1 MPDQTNFLCV
11 AHCPPS
17 LVRVGHHRARRRLE
31 PRLLAL
37 ACALVVLP
45 LVAGLLLVRG
55 DAGPSRAL
63 VGSPVVPSV
72 VTATTVTPDSTSEPS
87 PDAVPTKSTKN
98 TKSTKT
104 QHATKQHLTVIPGK
118 VLRRKPPGP
127 VLVDGGTGRVGT
139 GLAVGAPSY
148 VDAPQGQPDTGTV
161 EAAVA
166 NLPNRVSNAGF
177 ARSMHNLTAAQP
189 DFLMLNEVS
198 RHSIDT
204 IEALAP
210 GYDAYRDPVIDPGV
224 GGSQSLN
231 NVVLWSAARW
241 TLVDAGRVKLVDNDM
256 GYDAKGDAYTW
267 DRYATWATLQG
278 ADGGIVSVVSAH
290 MMTNPAYYPRQPRR
304 SAMTRITRY
313 SRGMDVLRATAA
325 VLGRYGP
332 VLVGGDMNSHP
343 GQGAWSAPAKMSSLG
358 FRYAK
363 DTGVMYLF
371 FPGAEQLESSR
382 QIPVVSDHPALVA
395 TLDLD

>member
-1 MPDQTNFLCV
+1 MPDRTNLLCV
-11 AHCPPS
+11 AHGPPS
-17 LVRVGHHRARRRLE
+17 LVRMGHHRGRRRLE

-55 DAGPSRAL
+55 DAGPSTAM
-63 VGSPVVPSV
+63 VGSPVAPFV
-72 VTATTVTPDSTSEPS
+72 ATVTTSTTDSSSKLS
-87 PDAVPTKSTKN
+87 PAVVPTKKKHRTE
-98 TKSTKT
+98 
-104 QHATKQHLTVIPGK
+104 QPMTVIPGK

-127 VLVDGGTGRVGT
+127 VMAEGSAGRVGT

-177 ARSMHNLTAAQP
+177 ARSMYNLAAVQP

-210 GYDAYRDPVIDPGV
+210 GYDAYRDPVTDPGV

-304 SAMTRITRY
+304 SAETRIERY
-313 SRGMDVLRATAA
+313 SRGMEVLRATTS
-325 VLGRYGP
+325 VLARYGP

-343 GQGAWSAPAKMSSLG
+343 SQGAWTAAAKLGSLG
-358 FRYAK
+358 YRYAK

-371 FPGAEQLESSR
+371 YPGAEQLESSR

-395 TLDLD
+395 TLHLD

>member
-1 MPDQTNFLCV
+1 VT
-11 AHCPPS
+11 
-17 LVRVGHHRARRRLE
+17 
-31 PRLLAL
+31 
-37 ACALVVLP
+37 VV
-45 LVAGLLLVRG
+45 
-55 DAGPSRAL
+55 
-63 VGSPVVPSV
+63 
-72 VTATTVTPDSTSEPS
+72 
-87 PDAVPTKSTKN
+87 K
-98 TKSTKT
+98 
-104 QHATKQHLTVIPGK
+104 GK
-118 VLRRKPPGP
+118 VLHRKPPGP
-127 VLVDGGTGRVGT
+127 VMVAGTGRVGT

-148 VDAPQGQPDTGTV
+148 VDAPQGQPDTGIV

-166 NLPNRVSNAGF
+166 NLPNRTSDAGF
-177 ARSMHNLTAAQP
+177 ARSRHNLTAAQP
-189 DFLMLNEVS
+189 DFLMLNDVS

-210 GYDAYRDPVIDPGV
+210 GYDAYRDPVTDPGV

-231 NVVLWSAARW
+231 NVVLWKEGDW

-304 SAMTRITRY
+304 SAETRIERY
-313 SRGMDVLRATAA
+313 SRGMDVLRATTS
-325 VLGRYGP
+325 VLARYGP

-343 GQGAWSAPAKMSSLG
+343 SQGAWTAAAKLGSMG

-363 DTGVMYLF
+363 DSGVMYLF
-371 FPGAEQLESSR
+371 YPGAEQLESSR
-382 QIPVVSDHPALVA
+382 QIPVVSDHPALLA
-395 TLDLD
+395 TLELD

>member
-1 MPDQTNFLCV
+1 
-11 AHCPPS
+11 
-17 LVRVGHHRARRRLE
+17 VGHHRARRRLE

-55 DAGPSRAL
+55 DAGPSKAL

-72 VTATTVTPDSTSEPS
+72 
-87 PDAVPTKSTKN
+87 AVPTTATSGSSSEPTAPVVPTTK
-98 TKSTKT
+98 KKAKK
-104 QHATKQHLTVIPGK
+104 HRPPPPKVTVVKGK
-118 VLRRKPPGP
+118 VLHRKPPGP
-127 VLVDGGTGRVGT
+127 VMVAGTGRVGT

-148 VDAPQGQPDTGTV
+148 VDAPQGQPDTGIV

-166 NLPNRVSNAGF
+166 NLPNRTSDAGF
-177 ARSMHNLTAAQP
+177 ASSMRNLTAAQP

-210 GYDAYRDPVIDPGV
+210 GYDAYRDPVTDPGV

-231 NVVLWSAARW
+231 NVVLWKAGDW

-256 GYDAKGDAYTW
+256 GYDAKGDPYTW
-267 DRYATWATLQG
+267 DRYATWATLQS

-343 GQGAWSAPAKMSSLG
+343 GQGAWSAPAKMGSLG
-358 FRYAK
+358 YQYAK

-371 FPGAEQLESSR
+371 YPSGEQLESSR
-382 QIPVVSDHPALVA
+382 QIPVVSDHPALDA
-395 TLDLD
+395 TLDLG

>member
-1 MPDQTNFLCV
+1 
-11 AHCPPS
+11 
-17 LVRVGHHRARRRLE
+17 
-31 PRLLAL
+31 
-37 ACALVVLP
+37 VVLP
-45 LVAGLLLVRG
+45 LVAGVLLVRG
-55 DAGPSRAL
+55 DAGSSTAL
-63 VGSPVVPSV
+63 VGSPVAPSV
-72 VTATTVTPDSTSEPS
+72 APPTPVTNDSTSEPS
-87 PDAVPTKSTKN
+87 PAAVPTKN
-98 TKSTKT
+98 TKKPHRTKPDV
-104 QHATKQHLTVIPGK
+104 TVIPGK

-127 VLVDGGTGRVGT
+127 VMVEGGTGRVGT
-139 GLAVGAPSY
+139 GLAVGPPSY

-166 NLPNRVSNAGF
+166 NLPNRTSDAGF

-210 GYDAYRDPVIDPGV
+210 GYDAYRDPVTDPGV

-231 NVVLWSAARW
+231 NVVLWSAVRW

-256 GYDAKGDAYTW
+256 GYDAKGDPYTW

-290 MMTNPAYYPRQPRR
+290 MMTNPAYFPRQPRR
-304 SAMTRITRY
+304 SAETRIQRY
-313 SRGMDVLRATAA
+313 SRGMDVLRATAS
-325 VLGRYGP
+325 VLARYGP

-343 GQGAWSAPAKMSSLG
+343 TQGTWTAAAKLGSLG
-358 FRYAK
+358 FQYAK

-371 FPGAEQLESSR
+371 YPGAEQLESSR

-395 TLDLD
+395 TLDLH

>member
-1 MPDQTNFLCV
+1 MN
-11 AHCPPS
+11 
-17 LVRVGHHRARRRLE
+17 
-31 PRLLAL
+31 
-37 ACALVVLP
+37 
-45 LVAGLLLVRG
+45 
-55 DAGPSRAL
+55 
-63 VGSPVVPSV
+63 
-72 VTATTVTPDSTSEPS
+72 
-87 PDAVPTKSTKN
+87 
-98 TKSTKT
+98 
-104 QHATKQHLTVIPGK
+104 
-118 VLRRKPPGP
+118 
-127 VLVDGGTGRVGT
+127 
-139 GLAVGAPSY
+139 
-148 VDAPQGQPDTGTV
+148 APQGQPDTGTV

-166 NLPNRVSNAGF
+166 NLPNRISDAGF
-177 ARSMHNLTAAQP
+177 ARSMDNLTAAQP

-210 GYDAYRDPVIDPGV
+210 GYDAYRDPVTDSGV

-278 ADGGIVSVVSAH
+278 ADGGIVSVVWAH

-304 SAMTRITRY
+304 SAETRIERY
-313 SRGMDVLRATAA
+313 SRGMDVLRATTS
-325 VLGRYGP
+325 VLGQYGP

-343 GQGAWSAPAKMSSLG
+343 GQGAWTAAAKLGSLG

-371 FPGAEQLESSR
+371 YPGAEQAREQSADPRRLRPPGPRRHAALGLTALGLRAASCDQGSR
-382 QIPVVSDHPALVA
+382 AGPRGWSMLRDAPVPHHAPTPCPTRRAGNSHGELWC
-395 TLDLD
+395 

>member
-1 MPDQTNFLCV
+1 
-11 AHCPPS
+11 
-17 LVRVGHHRARRRLE
+17 
-31 PRLLAL
+31 
-37 ACALVVLP
+37 VVLP
-45 LVAGLLLVRG
+45 VGAGILVARG
-55 DAGPSRAL
+55 DLEPSTVM
-63 VGSPVVPSV
+63 VGSPVAPSV
-72 VTATTVTPDSTSEPS
+72 ATRTTTTTHLTSEPS
-87 PDAVPTKSTKN
+87 PDAVPTKQAK
-98 TKSTKT
+98 KKHRT
-104 QHATKQHLTVIPGK
+104 QQHLTVIPGK
-118 VLRRKPPGP
+118 VLHRKPPGP
-127 VLVDGGTGRVGT
+127 VMVEGTGRIGT

-148 VDAPQGQPDTGTV
+148 VDAPQGQPDTGIV

-177 ARSMHNLTAAQP
+177 ARSMHNLTAVQP

-210 GYDAYRDPVIDPGV
+210 GYDAYRDPVTDPGV

-304 SAMTRITRY
+304 SAETRIERY
-313 SRGMDVLRATAA
+313 SRGMDVLRATTS
-325 VLGRYGP
+325 VLARYGP

-343 GQGAWSAPAKMSSLG
+343 SQGAWTAAAKLGSMG

-363 DTGVMYLF
+363 DSGVMYLF
-371 FPGAEQLESSR
+371 YPGAEQLESSR
-382 QIPVVSDHPALVA
+382 QIPVVSDHPALLA
-395 TLDLD
+395 TLELD

>member
-1 MPDQTNFLCV
+1 M
-11 AHCPPS
+11 A
-17 LVRVGHHRARRRLE
+17 E
-31 PRLLAL
+31 
-37 ACALVVLP
+37 
-45 LVAGLLLVRG
+45 
-55 DAGPSRAL
+55 
-63 VGSPVVPSV
+63 GS
-72 VTATTVTPDSTSEPS
+72 
-87 PDAVPTKSTKN
+87 
-98 TKSTKT
+98 
-104 QHATKQHLTVIPGK
+104 
-118 VLRRKPPGP
+118 
-127 VLVDGGTGRVGT
+127 TGRVGT

-166 NLPNRVSNAGF
+166 NLPNRTSNAGF

-189 DFLMLNEVS
+189 DFMMLNEVS

-210 GYDAYRDPVIDPGV
+210 GYDAYRDPVIDPGI

-267 DRYATWATLQG
+267 DRYAAWATLQG

-304 SAMTRITRY
+304 SAETRIERY
-313 SRGMDVLRATAA
+313 SRGMDVLRATTS
-325 VLGRYGP
+325 VLARYGP

-343 GQGAWSAPAKMSSLG
+343 SQGAWTAAAKLGGLG

-371 FPGAEQLESSR
+371 YPGAEQLESSR

-395 TLDLD
+395 TLRLD

>member
-1 MPDQTNFLCV
+1 M
-11 AHCPPS
+11 
-17 LVRVGHHRARRRLE
+17 
-31 PRLLAL
+31 
-37 ACALVVLP
+37 
-45 LVAGLLLVRG
+45 
-55 DAGPSRAL
+55 
-63 VGSPVVPSV
+63 
-72 VTATTVTPDSTSEPS
+72 
-87 PDAVPTKSTKN
+87 
-98 TKSTKT
+98 
-104 QHATKQHLTVIPGK
+104 
-118 VLRRKPPGP
+118 
-127 VLVDGGTGRVGT
+127 GT

-148 VDAPQGQPDTGTV
+148 VDAPQGQPDIGTV

-166 NLPNRVSNAGF
+166 NLPNRTSDAGF
-177 ARSMHNLTAAQP
+177 ARSMHNLTAVQP

-204 IEALAP
+204 IEGLAP
-210 GYDAYRDPVIDPGV
+210 GYDAYRDPVTDPGV

-267 DRYATWATLQG
+267 DRYATWAILQG

-304 SAMTRITRY
+304 SAETRIQRY
-313 SRGMDVLRATAA
+313 SRGMDVLRATTS
-325 VLGRYGP
+325 VLARYGP

-343 GQGAWSAPAKMSSLG
+343 GQGTWTAAAKLGSLG

-371 FPGAEQLESSR
+371 YPGAEQLESSR

-395 TLDLD
+395 TLHLD

>member
-1 MPDQTNFLCV
+1 M
-11 AHCPPS
+11 
-17 LVRVGHHRARRRLE
+17 
-31 PRLLAL
+31 AL

-45 LVAGLLLVRG
+45 LVAGLLLERG
-55 DAGPSRAL
+55 DAGRSTAM
-63 VGSPVVPSV
+63 VGSPVAPFV
-72 VTATTVTPDSTSEPS
+72 ATVTTSTTDSSSKLS
-87 PDAVPTKSTKN
+87 PAVVPTKKKHRTE
-98 TKSTKT
+98 
-104 QHATKQHLTVIPGK
+104 QPMTVIPGK

-127 VLVDGGTGRVGT
+127 VMAEGSAGRVGT

-148 VDAPQGQPDTGTV
+148 VNAPQGQPDTGTV

-166 NLPNRVSNAGF
+166 NLPNRISDAGF
-177 ARSMHNLTAAQP
+177 ARSMDNLTAAQP

-210 GYDAYRDPVIDPGV
+210 GYDAYRDPVTDSGV

-267 DRYATWATLQG
+267 DRYATWTTLQG

-304 SAMTRITRY
+304 SAETRIERY
-313 SRGMDVLRATAA
+313 SRGMDVLRATTS
-325 VLGRYGP
+325 VLAQYGP

-343 GQGAWSAPAKMSSLG
+343 TQGAWTAAAKLGSLG
-358 FRYAK
+358 YRYAK

-371 FPGAEQLESSR
+371 YPGAEQLESSR

-395 TLDLD
+395 TLRLD

>member
-1 MPDQTNFLCV
+1 
-11 AHCPPS
+11 
-17 LVRVGHHRARRRLE
+17 VGHHRARRRLE

-37 ACALVVLP
+37 ACVLVVLP
-45 LVAGLLLVRG
+45 LVAGLLLVHG
-55 DAGPSRAL
+55 DPGPSTAL
-63 VGSPVVPSV
+63 VGSPVAPSV
-72 VTATTVTPDSTSEPS
+72 ASPTTITTEVTSEPS
-87 PDAVPTKSTKN
+87 PVGGPTK
-98 TKSTKT
+98 
-104 QHATKQHLTVIPGK
+104 QATKKPRSKLPMIVIPGK

-127 VLVDGGTGRVGT
+127 VMVEGDGRVGT

-161 EAAVA
+161 EAGVA
-166 NLPNRVSNAGF
+166 NLPNRTSNAGF

-210 GYDAYRDPVIDPGV
+210 GYDAYRDPVTDPGV

-231 NVVLWSAARW
+231 NVVLWKEGDW

-267 DRYATWATLQG
+267 DRYATWATLQA

-304 SAMTRITRY
+304 SAMSRITRY

-363 DTGVMYLF
+363 DAGVMYLF
-371 FPGAEQLESSR
+371 YPGAEQLESSR
-382 QIPVVSDHPALVA
+382 QIPVVSDHPALLA
-395 TLDLD
+395 TLELD